1 MSFSFK
7 STSIGGTA
15 NIITSDDTHYRY
27 IREIARL
34 EVIVKD
40 LENQIEKLQESPA
53 GFTKKEVKIL
63 IQKLHPDKTN
73 GSAESNELF
82 NKILAI
88 KNAN

>member
-1 MSFSFK
+1 MNFSFG